1 MMLVASLMN
10 PNVLTVT
17 PETAVSQAVRLLT
30 HYDIGSLP
38 VVQADGE
45 LRGIVTDRDILT
57 RAVAME
63 AELRELTVG
72 DVMTRAVVTIPPDAD
87 VREAAA
93 VMAARRV
100 RRLPVAKNRRL
111 VGVITLADLARARS
125 CDMEASL
132 ALGKISTPGREG

>member
-1 MMLVASLMN
+1 MMVASLMN
-10 PNVLTVT
+10 TNVLTVT
-17 PETAVSQAVRLLT
+17 PETDVSQAVRLLT

-63 AELRELTVG
+63 SELGGLAVG
-72 DVMTRAVVTIPPDAD
+72 AVMTRAVVTIPPDAD

-93 VMAARRV
+93 VMAAHRI
-100 RRLPVAKNRRL
+100 RRLPVTKNRRL

-132 ALGKISTPGREG
+132 ALGKISMPG